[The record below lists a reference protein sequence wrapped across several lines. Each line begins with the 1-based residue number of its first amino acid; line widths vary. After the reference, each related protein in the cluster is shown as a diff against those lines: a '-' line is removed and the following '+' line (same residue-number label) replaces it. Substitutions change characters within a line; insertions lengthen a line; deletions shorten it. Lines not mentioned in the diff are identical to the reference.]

1 MNRLQDLDFLTL
13 LPASIA
19 EDPTIRAAAAS
30 LNSMLRNTA
39 LALPNLLIYARLG
52 GQPAERMLPPL
63 ARLVAARAEAV
74 REDGVPRSA
83 SEAISAQIASESEC
97 PTGRGAE
104 RRGEES
110 GLKPL
115 SLDELE
121 QLAWQFHV
129 DFRDVA
135 TSREQL
141 AALVRESIPWH
152 RIKGTP
158 ASIKAALSLCGYS
171 GISIEEDGTGEDWA
185 TYQLGLSEITG
196 LDDVRRIV
204 TICREMQPVRCRLW
218 RMYTPEYDFRPG
230 VWSGPLPT
238 CAWSECWWSNYSGV
252 EVPGIPGLDDEHDL
266 IVSFGSGRGVL
277 VQPYCRADAG
287 VGYALALLHSWKAR
301 YLDFPSWSESFYGD
315 VFPRNHGFTFAHLY
329 SFTWA
334 TPLYERHRWT
344 GPWDKRR
351 WRGRLLRVDR
361 DLQPWRFSVRGHALS
376 EGVWSGLEPGY
387 RPTFSPDPAHGRVL
401 DDTPGASSALNAC
414 WGHAPVVELLPD
426 PQIWGDSSWSEDALA
441 PDYRELLEIVPYMR
455 GEAVEPVRPSHPRM
469 AITATHASAS
479 RPLYNQRWTGAWD
492 KRRWR
497 GHCGF
502 FNLATL
508 FLEDA

>member
-1 MNRLQDLDFLTL
+1 MTKRVGDTPFYDL
-13 LPASIA
+13 LPGSIRDDA
-19 EDPTIRAAAAS
+19 TITAAAAS
-30 LNSMLRNTA
+30 LDPSRRA
-39 LALPNLLIYARLG
+39 LALGIPNVLLWARLDPTPG
-52 GQPAERMLPPL
+52 YLSPPL
-63 ARLVAARAEAV
+63 QRLV
-74 REDGVPRSA
+74 DLG
-83 SEAISAQIASESEC
+83 
-97 PTGRGAE
+97 G
-104 RRGEES
+104 

-115 SLDELE
+115 TEAELE
-121 QLAWQFHV
+121 LLAYQLHV
-129 DFRDVA
+129 DFRETA
-135 TSREQL
+135 TTREQL
-141 AALVRESIPWH
+141 AAMVRNSIPWH

-158 ASIKAALSLCGYS
+158 ASIKAALSLFGYS
-171 GISIEEDGTGEDWA
+171 GITIEEDGEGDYWA
-185 TYQLGLSEITG
+185 VYQLGLSEITG

-238 CAWSECWWSNYSGV
+238 CAWSGCWWSNYSGV

-287 VGYALALLHSWKAR
+287 VGYSLALLHSWKAR
-301 YLDFPSWSESFYGD
+301 YLDFPAWSGSFYGD

-334 TPLYERHRWT
+334 MPVYERHRWT

-414 WGHAPVVELLPD
+414 WGHAPVAELLPD
-426 PQIWGDSSWSEDALA
+426 PQIWGESAWSEDALA
-441 PDYRELLEIVPYMR
+441 PDYRGLLEIVPYMR

-469 AITATHASAS
+469 AITATHASAN

-502 FNLATL
+502 FNLTSEP
-508 FLEDA
+508 FLTA